1 MTTLEDRAEDLRKAW
16 GDFQECVKMHEG
28 FVKIELLDKT
38 SNPIIER
45 TIEAKHAGLRVTVQ
59 L

>member
-16 GDFQECVKMHEG
+16 GEFKDCVKMHEG
-28 FVKIELLDKT
+28 FVKIELLD
-38 SNPIIER
+38 SAANPIIER
-45 TIEAKHAGLRVTVQ
+45 SIEAKHASLRVTVQ